1 MFTPSTYKRLHV
13 DLVVDRPLEQLA
25 EFADV
30 DISGR
35 EDGLGQGCAGSRR
48 IVVLSDDGSLS
59 EGGEREQERA
69 QDEETCRSADH
80 ADGRVHKICATF

>member
-13 DLVVDRPLEQLA
+13 NLVVDGPLEKLP
-25 EFADV
+25 ELADV
-30 DISGR
+30 DVGCR
-35 EDGLGQGCAGSRR
+35 QDRLGEVGAGPRR

-59 EGGEREQERA
+59 EGWEREQERA